1 MKCEFKYI
9 GKIGDKKKQMYV
21 AKLENWNKKQQ
32 IMKRKSE
39 LGGKKFYIDYDMTKK
54 ERIQQLVQ
62 IVKIEK
68 NNEKDR
74 VSKNIY

>member
-1 MKCEFKYI
+1 MLLRW
-9 GKIGDKKKQMYV
+9 KIETKI
-21 AKLENWNKKQQ
+21 QQ

-39 LGGKKFYIDYDMTKK
+39 LGEKIFYIDYDMTKK

>member
-1 MKCEFKYI
+1 
-9 GKIGDKKKQMYV
+9 
-21 AKLENWNKKQQ
+21 
-32 IMKRKSE
+32 MKRKSE
-39 LGGKKFYIDYDMTKK
+39 LGEKIFYIDYDMTKK